1 MSHVND
7 WYDSKTASREDLLSD
22 IRYGLI
28 CYFDDDD
35 LKEDIMKAL
44 VDYRVYGNDDILNWL
59 TEIDERTLSLADER
73 KIDVKSDKDKLLRGR
88 LFSLSDCD
96 TEYIRLMHEVI
107 ATEFD
112 CTGVSTN
119 RK

>member
-22 IRYGLI
+22 IRYGLV

-44 VDYRVYGNDDILNWL
+44 VDYRVYGNNDILNWL
-59 TEIDERTLSLADER
+59 TEIDERVFSLADER
-73 KIDVKSDKDKLLRGR
+73 KIAIPKVLRVNI
-88 LFSLSDCD
+88 LSLSDCD

-119 RK
+119 RKE